1 MLLIFKF
8 VLRDL
13 ISILQI
19 IFTLCFF
26 LIVFPGPHE
35 RAINVSLKQTKIIFF
50 RQSGFVDVEAV
61 LKLPRFSGYCEPQ
74 VKKVVELNDKQR
86 FTLRKSPLSGKLQ
99 IRANQGHTIKVS
111 IQNLT
116 FFMRRPQALHNIESL
131 FNPHPQLLEFF
142 ISKFFVF

>member
-35 RAINVSLKQTKIIFF
+35 RAINVSLKQIFFFF

-111 IQNLT
+111 IKIL
-116 FFMRRPQALHNIESL
+116 L
-131 FNPHPQLLEFF
+131 FTC
-142 ISKFFVF
+142 IGIT